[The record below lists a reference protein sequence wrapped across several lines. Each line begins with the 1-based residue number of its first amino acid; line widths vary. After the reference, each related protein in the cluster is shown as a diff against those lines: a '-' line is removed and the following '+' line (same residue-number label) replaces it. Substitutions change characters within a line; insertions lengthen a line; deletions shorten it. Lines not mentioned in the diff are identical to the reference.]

1 MIKLVTRKKLVIGTL
16 TCAAILIAFAAYK
29 VIKKDTSVVAEE
41 PQSVMASKASFG
53 PVEKYINTVGT
64 LIPNDSVELK
74 SEVSAKID
82 KILFK
87 EGALV
92 EKGDLLIQFDESLVK
107 AEVLDAEARYKKA
120 KTEYEALSKLADRG
134 AASKINKTKAL
145 SEMEICAASVNS
157 AKAKLAKHKI
167 FAPFGGRIGVRDVS
181 EGQFIQ
187 MGEHLVRLV
196 DYHPMKID
204 FNIAEVD
211 IDKVYVSQEIS
222 VFVGG
227 DERQEYKAKVFA
239 IEPESDRINHSFRVR
254 AILDVPEDI
263 ALDSEVLKPGRF
275 AKVRVTIDD
284 GALGILVP
292 ESAIEK
298 SGTEDTLFIV
308 SGGLAMR
315 RIVTIGMKKGGYA
328 EIITGVNEGDMVIV
342 KGSQGVSD
350 GLPVTIRDSIS
361 MSELTNAFKQYYKTH
376 PDQKKLKK

>member
-167 FAPFGGRIGVRDVS
+167 FAPFTYWNCTSSI
-181 EGQFIQ
+181 I
-187 MGEHLVRLV
+187 L
-196 DYHPMKID
+196 
-204 FNIAEVD
+204 
-211 IDKVYVSQEIS
+211 IS
-222 VFVGG
+222 
-227 DERQEYKAKVFA
+227 KAGF
-239 IEPESDRINHSFRVR
+239 SR
-254 AILDVPEDI
+254 
-263 ALDSEVLKPGRF
+263 
-275 AKVRVTIDD
+275 
-284 GALGILVP
+284 
-292 ESAIEK
+292 
-298 SGTEDTLFIV
+298 
-308 SGGLAMR
+308 
-315 RIVTIGMKKGGYA
+315 
-328 EIITGVNEGDMVIV
+328 
-342 KGSQGVSD
+342 
-350 GLPVTIRDSIS
+350 
-361 MSELTNAFKQYYKTH
+361 
-376 PDQKKLKK
+376 